1 MEPIIQH
8 LGQTDIYLL
17 DQIMKGR
24 YSPSDRVLDA
34 GAGAGR
40 NLYCFVEHGIQVF
53 GTDRNPGAVEQLRQ
67 NYQGIPAD
75 HFQVASVEDMP
86 FPDAYFD
93 HVISSAVLHFAESEL
108 HFDQMIAEMLR
119 VLRPGGSLFIRM
131 TTDVGLE
138 GKLISLGQGRFFL
151 PDGSE
156 RFLLTRAKL
165 ESLCPLHG
173 IHLVEPFKTVLVEE
187 LRSMAVVVLVKD

>member
-1 MEPIIQH
+1 
-8 LGQTDIYLL
+8 
-17 DQIMKGR
+17 MKGR

-40 NLYCFVEHGIQVF
+40 NLHCFVEHGVQVF

-75 HFQVASVEDMP
+75 HFQIASVEDMP

-93 HVISSAVLHFAESEL
+93 HIISSAVLHFAESEL

-138 GKLISLGQGRFFL
+138 GKLIPLGQGRFFL

-156 RFLLTRAKL
+156 RYLLTRAKL
-165 ESLCPLHG
+165 ESLCLLHG

-187 LRSMAVVVLVKD
+187 LRSMAVVVLIKD